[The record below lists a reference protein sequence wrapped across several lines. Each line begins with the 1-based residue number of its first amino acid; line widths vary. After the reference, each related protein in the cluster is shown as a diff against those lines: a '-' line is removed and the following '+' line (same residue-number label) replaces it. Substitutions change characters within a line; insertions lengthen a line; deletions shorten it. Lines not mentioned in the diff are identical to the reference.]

1 MLRKYALTVVFLF
14 VVCGAAAQLPDDE
27 YYPYGTGYE
36 QRTPIV
42 LTDSSL
48 FYRAIQTMPDLYGS
62 ISAFNL
68 PYIALGRRGQHYS
81 SEAAS
86 FSGLGISSR
95 YFGSLR
101 LLGAREERRAGIAAL
116 PEAIGG
122 AGGVRTFCF
131 AGALAEPSYHAS
143 VSFTDRNYL
152 AGAKLAFARPAG
164 HGWDVAAAVEART
177 GRDMHVEGVF
187 TNALTAGFRAA
198 RHLGEG
204 HTLGFL
210 LIVPPSVRGTRL
222 SSVEEAF
229 RLTGDNLYNPAWGF
243 QDGKV
248 RNSRVR
254 RELVPLA
261 AATYCVR
268 LSPATWLDMAAG
280 AEYGV
285 RKYSALGWYDA
296 RTPMPDN
303 YRYLPGYTGDRE
315 TELAWRSNDARYTQV
330 CWDELIARNRMAG
343 GHAVYTLEDR
353 AERIRNLGFDAL
365 FTTAPDERLTLR
377 YGFSYRHARTRSYKQ
392 MRDLL
397 GADHITDIDQY
408 LVDDDTYGN
417 LLQNDL
423 RHPGRTVRE
432 GQSVTLTVSLGI
444 HYVTVPDLTN
454 YVQADGEQQL
464 KDLGVSVLVTQAVD
478 ESVAAG
484 SIIRTDPAAGS
495 QVAAGTTVVIYVSR
509 PQVATTTKVP
519 SLTGMSTADARTLL
533 VQNHLGLGSQSE
545 EYSDQPAGTV
555 LSQNPAAGTTAKL
568 NSRVNVVVSAGAAP
582 VQEPE
587 QPGGDG
593 TTSGTTGEGSTGG
606 ESTGG
611 SSEPSSSSSSTGG
624 GILDWWS
631 SLLG

>member
-122 AGGVRTFCF
+122 AGGVRTFRF
-131 AGALAEPSYHAS
+131 PGALAEPSCHAS

-152 AGAKLAFARPAG
+152 AGAKLAFARPCG
-164 HGWDVAAAVEART
+164 PRLGCRCRRRGPHGARHARRRRLHECPD
-177 GRDMHVEGVF
+177 GGIPCRQAFRRGPY
-187 TNALTAGFRAA
+187 AGFPPYRPTV
-198 RHLGEG
+198 GTG
-204 HTLGFL
+204 HTPLFGRRGF
-210 LIVPPSVRGTRL
+210 PPY
-222 SSVEEAF
+222 
-229 RLTGDNLYNPAWGF
+229 GDNLYNPAWGF

-432 GQSVTLTVSLGI
+432 GDRFGYDYALSTREATVRLSAEYRSDRLRADVALALGDAVVLRRGYYEKELFPGTQSLGRSRRMGFTP
-444 HYVTVPDLTN
+444 YTVKALVGWAFSPRSYLE
-454 YVQADGEQQL
+454 ASGRSR
-464 KDLGVSVLVTQAVD
+464 GCGARCRRPVLPAV
-478 ESVAAG
+478 V
-484 SIIRTDPAAGS
+484 
-495 QVAAGTTVVIYVSR
+495 
-509 PQVATTTKVP
+509 
-519 SLTGMSTADARTLL
+519 
-533 VQNHLGLGSQSE
+533 
-545 EYSDQPAGTV
+545 
-555 LSQNPAAGTTAKL
+555 
-568 NSRVNVVVSAGAAP
+568 
-582 VQEPE
+582 
-587 QPGGDG
+587 
-593 TTSGTTGEGSTGG
+593 
-606 ESTGG
+606 
-611 SSEPSSSSSSTGG
+611 
-624 GILDWWS
+624 
-631 SLLG
+631 